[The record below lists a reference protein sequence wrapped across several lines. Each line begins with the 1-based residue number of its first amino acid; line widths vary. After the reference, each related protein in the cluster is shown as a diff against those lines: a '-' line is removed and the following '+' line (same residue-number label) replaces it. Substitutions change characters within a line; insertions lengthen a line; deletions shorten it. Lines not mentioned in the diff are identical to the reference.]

1 VGFRLTDE
9 ALVFGGSTLTLTDA
23 AVAAGR
29 VMLGDP
35 TGLDGRKGVL
45 DQALL
50 AAETMIAEAVDR
62 VKTSREPRPLIAVGG
77 GSILVPERVPGVSE
91 IHRPEHFDVANAI
104 GAAIASASG
113 EVDRIFNFGPS
124 GRSAAIEEASEEAR
138 QRAVAAGASPDAVE
152 IVELEEI
159 PLAYL
164 TNPAVR
170 IRAKA
175 AGPLDVQG

>member
-1 VGFRLTDE
+1 
-9 ALVFGGSTLTLTDA
+9 
-23 AVAAGR
+23 
-29 VMLGDP
+29 
-35 TGLDGRKGVL
+35 
-45 DQALL
+45 
-50 AAETMIAEAVDR
+50 
-62 VKTSREPRPLIAVGG
+62 
-77 GSILVPERVPGVSE
+77 LVPDDVPGISE
-91 IHRPEHFDVANAI
+91 VHRPDHFDVANAI

-113 EVDRIFNFGPS
+113 EVDRIFNLGPA
-124 GRSAAIEEASEEAR
+124 GREAAVEEASEEAR
-138 QRAVAAGASPDAVE
+138 GRAVAAGASPDRVE